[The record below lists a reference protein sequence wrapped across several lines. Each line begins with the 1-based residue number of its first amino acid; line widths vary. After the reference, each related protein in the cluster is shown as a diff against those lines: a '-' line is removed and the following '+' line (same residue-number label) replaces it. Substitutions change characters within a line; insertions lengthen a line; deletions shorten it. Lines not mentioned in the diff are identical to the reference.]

1 MINKVIE
8 IIKESLDPDPELV
21 ITPETD
27 IIMELD
33 GDSLD
38 VIEIVIDIEEHF
50 NISIAE
56 DDLQSVRYIKD
67 LIELVQ
73 EQLDQK

>member
-50 NISIAE
+50 DISIAE

>member
-1 MINKVIE
+1 
-8 IIKESLDPDPELV
+8 
-21 ITPETD
+21 
-27 IIMELD
+27 MELD

-50 NISIAE
+50 DISIAE
-56 DDLQSVRYIKD
+56 DDLTKVRYIKD